1 MNGSEKLPSKAPE
14 DKVSPTAAPTE
25 RFDEILL
32 RLRGVVEK
40 LETGNLVLEDSLK
53 FFEEGIA
60 LCRKGASILDAAE
73 RKVEVLLSGPATN
86 HPRTEPF
93 DASPNDAD

>member
-1 MNGSEKLPSKAPE
+1 MNGLEKPPGKAPE
-14 DKVSPTAAPTE
+14 GTPGAPE

-60 LCRKGASILDAAE
+60 LCRRGASILDAAE
-73 RKVEVLLSGPATN
+73 RKVEVLLSGPAAN
-86 HPRTEPF
+86 PRTEPF
-93 DASPNDAD
+93 EASPNDVE

>member
-1 MNGSEKLPSKAPE
+1 MNGPEKLPSKAPE

-73 RKVEVLLSGPATN
+73 RKVEVLLSGPAAN
-86 HPRTEPF
+86 PRTEPF

>member
-1 MNGSEKLPSKAPE
+1 MNGSEKPPGKAPE
-14 DKVSPTAAPTE
+14 GITGAPE

-60 LCRKGASILDAAE
+60 LCRRGASILDAAE
-73 RKVEVLLSGPATN
+73 RKVEVLLSGPAAN
-86 HPRTEPF
+86 PRTEPF
-93 DASPNDAD
+93 EAPSNDAD